1 MWPRRTR
8 AFCSAA
14 MCCLVPHTAR
24 PPTSIMRRKHDK
36 RNQSLWSGTV
46 YPPPG
51 HLSNMAT
58 QPPTLATTNFPH
70 SGAKPPNPPLSLFTQ
85 SFIQLTL
92 LVVLLKNQ
100 PTANILFSTLHLSPT
115 HSFKSLTTNFPPMSA
130 KLPLSSRYPFTLQTL
145 HHNFSLQDLLPI
157 VYSS

>member
-8 AFCSAA
+8 AFCSTA

-51 HLSNMAT
+51 HLPSTAT
-58 QPPTLATTNFPH
+58 HPPTLTTTKFPH
-70 SGAKPPNPPLSLFTQ
+70 SGTKPPNPPLSLLPP
-85 SFIQLTL
+85 SFILLTL
-92 LVVLLKNQ
+92 LVVLLKTNLQ
-100 PTANILFSTLHLSPT
+100 RIFSSQLNTSHLPTRCSP
-115 HSFKSLTTNFPPMSA
+115 LTTDSPPMSA
-130 KLPLSSRYPFTLQTL
+130 GLPLSSRYPFTLQTL
-145 HHNFSLQDLLPI
+145 HHKISL
-157 VYSS
+157 